1 MNNGEYTPIKLDVNV
16 GAPAQRHALMAF
28 LLTLE
33 EELEEEL
40 EKVAVEPPNCPCSN
54 KPVVPDI
61 FLDFDGWRDSEKINC
76 TNEKCGICKDEYR
89 QYVEDS

>member
-33 EELEEEL
+33 EELEE
-40 EKVAVEPPNCPCSN
+40 VAVEPPNCPCSN
-54 KPVVPDI
+54 EPVVPDI
-61 FLDFDGWRDSEKINC
+61 FLDFDGWKDSEKINC
-76 TNEKCGICKDEYR
+76 DNEECTVCLNEYH